1 MRESDRRYLEQL
13 AAEGA
18 LAARETPPPPDPFTV
33 LVRKRHGDSW
43 ANVCVT
49 LPRGSYAAAPGPIR
63 SRMVMREAIAGLT
76 RLQRERPELGLIV
89 RPGTRWTLQPFGVQL
104 PDYDLA
110 CELLE
115 AA

>member
-1 MRESDRRYLEQL
+1 VKLSDAER
-13 AAEGA
+13 AAIEAA
-18 LAARETPPPPDPFTV
+18 LAAREEPPPPDPFTV

-43 ANVCVT
+43 ANIVVA
-49 LPRGSYAAAPGPIR
+49 LPRASYFAAPGPVR
-63 SRMVMREAIAGLT
+63 LRMVLREALAGMR
-76 RLQRERPELGLIV
+76 RLERDRPELGVIA
-89 RPGTRWTLQPFGVQL
+89 RPGSAWTLRPFGVQL